1 MVKLHNFYIFPSWSW
16 PNLPSPQYR
25 SSAGTQF
32 LAVQYV
38 RIPEPWRTIV
48 WPSTGLIMSMNSVTI
63 SFNLLSRKTTFWI
76 FSRSG
81 TEVTTSIISVNFNFK
96 NMKCPEK
103 YEILERTDADKEDC
117 RGIICT
123 WVFSVLSKINV
134 IWHPKSGKRCLRIS
148 PYWT

>member
-16 PNLPSPQYR
+16 PNLPTSPNW

-32 LAVQYV
+32 HTVQSE
-38 RIPEPWRTIV
+38 RIPGPWRTNV
-48 WPSTGLIMSMNSVTI
+48 WPSTGLMVSMNGVTI

-76 FSRSG
+76 FSRS
-81 TEVTTSIISVNFNFK
+81 EVTTSIISVNFNFK

-103 YEILERTDADKEDC
+103 YEILEWTDADKEDC

-123 WVFSVLSKINV
+123 WVFSVVSKINM
-134 IWHPKSGKRCLRIS
+134 IWYRNSGKRCSARQVI
-148 PYWT
+148 